1 MVLAKT
7 DNEKNK
13 LSASNLDSGEKQKT
27 KLKILSDA
35 HFTTENINPLFM
47 YK

>member
-1 MVLAKT
+1 MK
-7 DNEKNK
+7 KNK
-13 LSASNLDSGEKQKT
+13 LSESNLDSGEKQKT
-27 KLKILSDA
+27 KMKILWYSQYKT